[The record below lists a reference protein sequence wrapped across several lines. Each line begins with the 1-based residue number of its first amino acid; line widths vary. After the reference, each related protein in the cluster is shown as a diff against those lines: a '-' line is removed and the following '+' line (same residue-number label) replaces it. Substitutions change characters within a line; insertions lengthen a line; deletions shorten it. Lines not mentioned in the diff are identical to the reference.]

1 MHAIFGQ
8 LHRESART
16 LYFWHNARVVRRE
29 NAIVTIQ
36 DICADMAAKAASIDP
51 LGKTLIFYLDDER
64 LLIDGTGEQNSVAIV
79 TGQDVEAEC
88 TVTMSLDTWGKLQ
101 RKELK
106 PFIAVASRKIKVKGD
121 LSIAA
126 KLKQLT

>member
-1 MHAIFGQ
+1 MRAIFGQ
-8 LHRESART
+8 LHREST
-16 LYFWHNARVVRRE
+16 GTPYFWHNARFARRE
-29 NAIVTIQ
+29 TATVTIQ
-36 DICADMAAKAASIDP
+36 EICDDMAAKAASIDP
-51 LGKTLIFYLDDER
+51 LGKTLIFCLDDER
-64 LLIDGTGEQNSVAIV
+64 LLIDGTGEQNSVSIV

-101 RKELK
+101 RNELK

-121 LSIAA
+121 MSIAA

>member
-8 LHRESART
+8 LHRENT
-16 LYFWHNARVVRRE
+16 GTPYFWHNARFARRE

-36 DICADMAAKAASIDP
+36 EICADMAAKAASIDP

-64 LLIDGTGEQNSVAIV
+64 LLIDGTGEQNSVTIV
-79 TGQDVEAEC
+79 TGQDTEAEC
-88 TVTMSLDTWGKLQ
+88 TVTMSLDTWRKLQ

>member
-1 MHAIFGQ
+1 MHAIVGELQ
-8 LHRESART
+8 HESTRT
-16 LYFWHNARVVRRE
+16 PHFWHNARLARRE

-36 DICADMAAKAASIDP
+36 EICADMAAKAASIDP
-51 LGKTLIFYLDDER
+51 LGKTLMFYLDDER
-64 LLIDGTGEQNSVAIV
+64 LLIDGTGEQNSVSIV

-88 TVTMSLDTWGKLQ
+88 TVTLSLDTWGKLQ

>member
-1 MHAIFGQ
+1 MPCGGDYI
-8 LHRESART
+8 AR
-16 LYFWHNARVVRRE
+16 LWHNARFDSPE

-36 DICADMAAKAASIDP
+36 EICSGMSEKAATIDP
-51 LGKTLIFYLDDER
+51 LGKTLIFHLDDER
-64 LLIDGTGEQNSVAIV
+64 LLIDGTGEGNVVSIV

-88 TVTMSLDTWGKLQ
+88 TVTMSMDTWGKLQ
-101 RKELK
+101 RNELK

-126 KLKQLT
+126 KLKKLT